1 MVKSTSRNAKISLDS
16 EHTRISCGPTQTAGA
31 RLTLV
36 TLVGFMGAGKT
47 TVGRE
52 LAKRLA
58 WRFDDLDDLIQAAEG
73 NTIEQIFQ
81 DRGEKAFR
89 EIERRIL
96 SATLANN
103 TSPRV
108 LALGGGAFVDA
119 ENQTLLQ
126 SARVPAVFLDAP
138 VEELFARSEQ
148 MEIVRPLRRDRDQF
162 CQLYEQRRPAY
173 LRAAICIQTSGKEIG
188 SVAEEIIAS
197 LNLVPNSGACE

>member
-1 MVKSTSRNAKISLDS
+1 
-16 EHTRISCGPTQTAGA
+16 
-31 RLTLV
+31 
-36 TLVGFMGAGKT
+36 MGAGKT

-148 MEIVRPLRRDRDQF
+148 LEIFRD
-162 CQLYEQRRPAY
+162 
-173 LRAAICIQTSGKEIG
+173 
-188 SVAEEIIAS
+188 AEVHVVQALSIRLA
-197 LNLVPNSGACE
+197 G

>member
-1 MVKSTSRNAKISLDS
+1 MLLFPLIFFPSVVKSTSRNAKISLDS
-16 EHTRISCGPTQTAGA
+16 EHTRIPCGPAPTAGA

-58 WRFDDLDDLIQAAEG
+58 WRFDDLDDLIQSAEG

-81 DRGEKAFR
+81 QRGEKAFR

-103 TSPRV
+103 TSQQV
-108 LALGGGAFVDA
+108 LALGGGAFVDTG
-119 ENQTLLQ
+119 NQVLLQ
-126 SARVPAVFLDAP
+126 SARIPAVFLDAP
-138 VEELFARSEQ
+138 VVFFN
-148 MEIVRPLRRDRDQF
+148 D
-162 CQLYEQRRPAY
+162 PATAQIY
-173 LRAAICIQTSGKEIG
+173 TLSTPTIS
-188 SVAEEIIAS
+188 S
-197 LNLVPNSGACE
+197 N

>member
-1 MVKSTSRNAKISLDS
+1 
-16 EHTRISCGPTQTAGA
+16 
-31 RLTLV
+31 LV

-58 WRFDDLDDLIQAAEG
+58 WRFDDLDDLIQAAQG

-108 LALGGGAFVDA
+108 IALGGGAFVDA

-148 MEIVRPLRRDRDQF
+148 MEIVRPLRRDRDHF
-162 CQLYEQRRPAY
+162 CALYAQRRPAY
-173 LRAAICIQTSGKEIG
+173 LKAAICIQTSGKHVG
-188 SVAEEIIAS
+188 AVAEDIIDA
-197 LNLVPNSGACE
+197 LNLLPNSGACE

>member
-1 MVKSTSRNAKISLDS
+1 
-16 EHTRISCGPTQTAGA
+16 
-31 RLTLV
+31 LV

-58 WRFDDLDDLIQAAEG
+58 WRFDDLDDLIQAAQG

-103 TSPRV
+103 T
-108 LALGGGAFVDA
+108 
-119 ENQTLLQ
+119 
-126 SARVPAVFLDAP
+126 
-138 VEELFARSEQ
+138 
-148 MEIVRPLRRDRDQF
+148 
-162 CQLYEQRRPAY
+162 
-173 LRAAICIQTSGKEIG
+173 
-188 SVAEEIIAS
+188 
-197 LNLVPNSGACE
+197 

>member
-1 MVKSTSRNAKISLDS
+1 LI
-16 EHTRISCGPTQTAGA
+16 
-31 RLTLV
+31 

-52 LAKRLA
+52 LARRLA

-73 NTIEQIFQ
+73 QTIERIFHQ
-81 DRGEKAFR
+81 QGEKAFR
-89 EIERRIL
+89 ELEHGIL

-119 ENQTLLQ
+119 KNRRLLE

-148 MEIVRPLRRDRDQF
+148 PEIVRPLRRNPEQF
-162 CQLYEQRRPAY
+162 RELYEKRRPEYAK
-173 LRAAICIQTSGKEIG
+173 AAICVQTSGREIG
-188 SVAEEIIAS
+188 VIAEEIIS
-197 LNLVPNSGACE
+197 KLKLNMGVAG